1 MMGDEM
7 NGFTEEELDAI
18 ATLVEDAMPG
28 LDYIKRRTG
37 INVSRARLLYTG
49 IAAKASDALVS
60 MKREEE
66 AKSKAAAAK
75 EPVKK

>member
-1 MMGDEM
+1 MGDEM

-18 ATLVEDAMPG
+18 VSMVEDALPG

-37 INVSRARLLYTG
+37 INVSRARLQYTA
-49 IAAKASDALVS
+49 IASKATDAIVA

-66 AKSKAAAAK
+66 AKAKATK
-75 EPVKK
+75 ESVKK